1 MADKFNVRGLDKFAE
16 YFRDYADN
24 YIIVGGMACLV
35 AMGDVGLSFR
45 ATKDIDMIITVEE
58 LSHDFGER
66 FWQFVN
72 EGQYEIYKNK
82 DGKSQ
87 FFRFENPT
95 AEDFPYMIELF
106 SRKQD
111 IFSGDRQSTF
121 IPIVVDDEIS
131 SLSAILLDE
140 NYYAFLKGGKE
151 IINGISILKPTHLI
165 AFKARAFIDLTERN
179 EQGTHIDSKDLKKHK
194 NDVFRLAQ
202 LLTGNEN
209 IDAPKAVKEDMSK
222 FFDLINNEKI
232 DMKALGVP
240 VSQQEATEVIK
251 RIFKI

>member
-16 YFRDYADN
+16 YFRNYAEN

-58 LSHDFGER
+58 LAHDFGER

-72 EGQYEIYKNK
+72 EGQYEIYRNK
-82 DGKSQ
+82 EGGSQ
-87 FFRFENPT
+87 FFRFENPKV
-95 AEDFPYMIELF
+95 EDFPYMIELF

-111 IFSGDRQSTF
+111 IFAGDRQSTF
-121 IPIVVDDEIS
+121 IPIVVDNEIS

-140 NYYAFLKGGKE
+140 NYYAFLKSGRE

-179 EQGTHIDSKDLKKHK
+179 EKGTHVDSRDLKKHK
-194 NDVFRLAQ
+194 NDVFRLVQ

-209 IDAPKAVKEDMSK
+209 IDVPALVKEDMVK
-222 FFDLINNEKI
+222 FFDLIDNEKI
-232 DMKALGVP
+232 DMKVLGIP
-240 VSQQEATEVIK
+240 VSQQEAIELIK